1 MTPEEVKKRFEKAIE
16 AMFASASRQLGDIEN
31 KALDVIDSLHL
42 MGSAMEGIAF
52 DDGVIRSFSELL
64 GKFKDAPMLINNVI
78 KMSENFSDAWDAVSS
93 AFRSAGS
100 ETEKTSSKVKDSAKS
115 LDESKKAASGLKGAS
130 STSQALLRM
139 PPKTSL
145 RKRQMPPKMAL
156 ERHLEPQTPRKTN
169 SEKLLRL
176 RVPPETR
183 CRDCPALPEHWVRD
197 LLLRRQSLE
206 WLLSGCLVW
215 RLQPPMAA
223 LTFRPC
229 ATMP

>member
-115 LDESKKAASGLKGAS
+115 LDESKKAASGLKDKLDESSAAADAAKDKLAETADAAKNGLGEASGA
-130 STSQALLRM
+130 ADAA
-139 PPKTSL
+139 K
-145 RKRQMPPKMAL
+145 
-156 ERHLEPQTPRKTN
+156 N
-169 SEKLLRL
+169 KLGETASAA
-176 RVPPETR
+176 ETR

>member
-115 LDESKKAASGLKGAS
+115 LDESKKAASGLKDKLDESSAAADAAKDKLAETADAAKNGLGEASGAADAAKNKLGETAS
-130 STSQALLRM
+130 AAGAARD
-139 PPKTSL
+139 
-145 RKRQMPPKMAL
+145 KM
-156 ERHLEPQTPRKTN
+156 
-169 SEKLLRL
+169 SG
-176 RVPPETR
+176 
-183 CRDCPALPEHWVRD
+183 
-197 LLLRRQSLE
+197 
-206 WLLSGCLVW
+206 LSGVAGALGKG
-215 RLQPPMAA
+215 LAA
-223 LTFRPC
+223 STAIVGVAAVGLLGLAAGSRQWQR
-229 ATMP
+229 